1 MKIRDVKQII
11 GAYLN
16 RPVHNIFYFATD
28 KDGYDWYYVKENTIS
43 AIVKFD
49 PYLGSVVEVLR

>member
-1 MKIRDVKQII
+1 MRIKEVKATI

-16 RPVHNIFYFATD
+16 KPVHNIFWFTTD
-28 KDGYDWYYVKENTIS
+28 RDGYEFYYVKEKTIS

-49 PYLGSVVEVLR
+49 PYLGQVVEVLR

>member
-1 MKIRDVKQII
+1 MRIREVKLII

-16 RPVHNIFYFATD
+16 KHVHNIFYFASSN
-28 KDGYDWYYVKENTIS
+28 DGYEFYYVKENKID